1 MWESVFPCCA
11 RRQETAL
18 KSSQPRRCC
27 FLGVSS
33 RRLSIR
39 FRQRRW
45 RAKVTC
51 KVAAFAF
58 QHFQD
63 RILSLFFERDLES
76 KISDPIFAQQS
87 RRAGASAPRRP
98 CLQCRK
104 RMLIKS
110 GLPCRDLAFPTPN
123 AAFSGSPPPPLFF
136 HIQTSECMHV
146 RMGGGRLEI
155 QQCANVTFASAALD
169 SAEQM
174 RSATKMNR
182 VA

>member
-58 QHFQD
+58 QHFQY

-110 GLPCRDLAFPTPN
+110 SLPCRDLAFPTPN

-146 RMGGGRLEI
+146 RMGGGSKYNSVRTSHLLLPLWIRLSK
-155 QQCANVTFASAALD
+155 CAL
-169 SAEQM
+169 QP
-174 RSATKMNR
+174 K
-182 VA
+182 

>member
-1 MWESVFPCCA
+1 MLRASSRNCPQV
-11 RRQETAL
+11 

-58 QHFQD
+58 QHFQY

-76 KISDPIFAQQS
+76 KISDPIFAQQR

-110 GLPCRDLAFPTPN
+110 SLPCRDLAFPTPN
-123 AAFSGSPPPPLFF
+123 AAFSGSPPPPLPSSSISRPAYVCTFAW
-136 HIQTSECMHV
+136 
-146 RMGGGRLEI
+146 GGRLEI